1 MAAAGQGICRDGDL
15 ESGHDCWHPVPIK
28 AIPYGKP
35 VLVNK
40 IQVALAGNVTAIHTC
55 GDKPPHPDTAV
66 KGSKKLWINKKMTM
80 RIGDTLSGG
89 AVMAQGSHS
98 VVAL

>member
-1 MAAAGQGICRDGDL
+1 MAAAGQGISRNKDL
-15 ESGHDCWHPVPIK
+15 ESGHDCWHPVPII
-28 AIPYGKP
+28 AVPYGKP

-40 IQVALAGNVTAIHTC
+40 IQVALVGNVTATHTC
-55 GDKPPHPDTAV
+55 GDKPPHPDKAV

-80 RIGDTLSGG
+80 RIGDLLSGG